1 MTHIVTIS
9 GNIIAS
15 QNKVV
20 GNVVTE
26 TPAVKGDVTVPITAY
41 FDGAYEI
48 TPTTEAQTISIKGKT
63 ALEDIVVNPIPSNYG
78 LITWNGAVLTVS

>member
-1 MTHIVTIS
+1 MTHTVKIS

-20 GNVVTE
+20 GNVITE
-26 TPAVKGDVTVPITAY
+26 TPAIKGDVKVPITSY

-48 TPTTEAQTISIKGKT
+48 TPKTETQTISIKGKT

-78 LITWNGAVLTVS
+78 LITWDGSRLTVS